1 VVISWFFKICSFKC
15 NSYRYTVAASA
26 AAGGVEGGAPAAGSA
41 AAGSPKAVAPAG
53 GGGAFPA
60 AAATVERVIILG
72 EQRYKSAVLKG
83 GAGAALEVEPA
94 PVGLCTS

>member
-1 VVISWFFKICSFKC
+1 
-15 NSYRYTVAASA
+15 
-26 AAGGVEGGAPAAGSA
+26 
-41 AAGSPKAVAPAG
+41 
-53 GGGAFPA
+53 
-60 AAATVERVIILG
+60 VERVIILG